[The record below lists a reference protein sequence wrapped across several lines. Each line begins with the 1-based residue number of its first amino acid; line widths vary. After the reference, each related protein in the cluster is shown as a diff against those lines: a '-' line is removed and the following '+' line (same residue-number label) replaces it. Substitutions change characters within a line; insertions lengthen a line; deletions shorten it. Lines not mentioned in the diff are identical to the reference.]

1 MSAEAVIKQ
10 IENLTPE
17 EMKKVQAFI
26 LEHRELPAIS
36 PLSRKPNLHPNA
48 MSMSPD
54 FDAPLPNEFWLDE
67 E

>member
-1 MSAEAVIKQ
+1 MSAEAFIKQ

-17 EMKKVQAFI
+17 EMRKVQAFI
-26 LEHRELPAIS
+26 LEHSEVPAIS

-48 MSMSPD
+48 MNMSSD